1 MDDFKRLGCASV
13 QLYPFS
19 PEARKIWMSASPI
32 KKRDLQIE
40 GRSW

>member
-19 PEARKIWMSASPI
+19 PEARKNL
-32 KKRDLQIE
+32 DEHLTY
-40 GRSW
+40 